1 MNDTVVTVV
10 GNVATTPVFR
20 ELPSGPVTR
29 FRIAVTA
36 RHFDRSR
43 NVWADGHTNFFTVW
57 AWRALGVNVQGSLAI
72 GEPVIVQGRLRVR
85 DEERGGQHFRSVD
98 IDAQSIG
105 HDLARGTSAFRR
117 GGRTGHSAA
126 KERSP
131 VRGTGDEPEFEFPTQ
146 SGARD
151 RAHAQSQQEARTLMG
166 SGAETRAK
174 SEAEPHDEL
183 QVGSAVGSETAPEA
197 ASAVVPDIA
206 SAVLPEVVSE
216 GVPDVELERDPAPV
230 G

>member
-1 MNDTVVTVV
+1 MNDTMVTVV

-43 NVWADGHTNFFTVW
+43 NAWADGHTNFFTVW

-98 IDAQSIG
+98 IDAQSVG

-117 GGRTGHSAA
+117 ARRSMDSVVR
-126 KERSP
+126 ERSAGP
-131 VRGTGDEPEFEFPTQ
+131 GTEDEPDFEFPTQ
-146 SGARD
+146 PGARD
-151 RAHAQSQQEARTLMG
+151 RAHAKAQQEARARMG
-166 SGAETRAK
+166 PGAEQRTTSGAEPGG
-174 SEAEPHDEL
+174 EPE
-183 QVGSAVGSETAPEA
+183 GA
-197 ASAVVPDIA
+197 A
-206 SAVLPEVVSE
+206 E
-216 GVPDVELERDPAPV
+216 GVQEAELERDPAPV

>member
-1 MNDTVVTVV
+1 MNDTMVTVV

-36 RHFDRSR
+36 RYFDRTQ
-43 NVWADGHTNFFTVW
+43 NAWADGHTNFFTVC
-57 AWRALGVNVQGSLAI
+57 AWRQLGVNAQGSLAV

-85 DEERGGQHFRSVD
+85 DEERGGQHWRSVD
-98 IDAQSIG
+98 IDAYAIG

-117 GGRTGHSAA
+117 TGRTMDSSL

-131 VRGTGDEPEFEFPTQ
+131 VQGTADEPEFELP
-146 SGARD
+146 
-151 RAHAQSQQEARTLMG
+151 AQSSPQSDVSA
-166 SGAETRAK
+166 SA
-174 SEAEPHDEL
+174 SE
-183 QVGSAVGSETAPEA
+183 SAVDAGLETGLGA
-197 ASAVVPDIA
+197 
-206 SAVLPEVVSE
+206 
-216 GVPDVELERDPAPV
+216 ELEREAAPV

>member
-43 NVWADGHTNFFTVW
+43 NAWADGHTNFFTVW

-117 GGRTGHSAA
+117 TRRTMDSAA
-126 KERSP
+126 GERST
-131 VRGTGDEPEFEFPTQ
+131 VRGTGDEPEFEFPTEP
-146 SGARD
+146 GDRD
-151 RAHAQSQQEARTLMG
+151 RAHAKAQQEARARMG
-166 SGAETRAK
+166 PGAEPRAK
-174 SEAEPHDEL
+174 SQTDP
-183 QVGSAVGSETAPEA
+183 QGGPGGG
-197 ASAVVPDIA
+197 
-206 SAVLPEVVSE
+206 PEVAAE
-216 GVPDVELERDPAPV
+216 GAQGVELERDPAPV

>member
-43 NVWADGHTNFFTVW
+43 NAWADGHTNFFTVW
-57 AWRALGVNVQGSLAI
+57 AWRTLGVNVQGSLGI

-117 GGRTGHSAA
+117 TRRAVDSAVQ
-126 KERSP
+126 ERSAVP
-131 VRGTGDEPEFEFPTQ
+131 GTEDEPEFEFPTQ
-146 SGARD
+146 PGARD
-151 RAHAQSQQEARTLMG
+151 RAHAKARQEARARMG
-166 SGAETRAK
+166 PGAQTRTKWETEPGGEPESAAEGAK
-174 SEAEPHDEL
+174 
-183 QVGSAVGSETAPEA
+183 
-197 ASAVVPDIA
+197 
-206 SAVLPEVVSE
+206 
-216 GVPDVELERDPAPV
+216 DVESERDPAPV